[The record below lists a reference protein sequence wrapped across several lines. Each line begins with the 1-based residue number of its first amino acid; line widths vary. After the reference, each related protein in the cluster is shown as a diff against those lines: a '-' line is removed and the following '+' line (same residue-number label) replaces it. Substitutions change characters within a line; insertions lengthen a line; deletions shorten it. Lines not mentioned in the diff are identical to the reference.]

1 VDISKYS
8 YFRLK
13 GQDSMPYSEEKTDE
27 SESEGGLANVLKLL
41 KEVHQRF
48 FRVEEELESKDVRSL
63 LQEIDFELNV
73 ESVE

>member
-1 VDISKYS
+1 
-8 YFRLK
+8 
-13 GQDSMPYSEEKTDE
+13 MPYSEEKTDE